1 MKRKSTVRVMIYARD
16 EKYLNWFSPLVGQIE
31 IEVAINHM
39 SREMNHKPKGK
50 GFI

>member
-1 MKRKSTVRVMIYARD
+1 MKLWSTGKES
-16 EKYLNWFSPLVGQIE
+16 EKGKLRRGQIE